1 MTLTVLLGILWLV
14 VVPFGLGVA
23 PCRLLP
29 KEYRMP
35 GMVFAIGYLI
45 MMALFECVYLP
56 ALLLHMH
63 FRTLCLIF
71 RLIVGF
77 FSLSSV
83 IYGAKELHTLRMPR
97 ISPFLIVFVLAVIAE
112 CVARWFQGVT
122 DGDDAY
128 FIGTA
133 VNAYFGNQIYN
144 VNPYT
149 GFESSLDIRHAL
161 SAGGIWVAYLAN
173 CIRLHPAIT
182 AHIVYADI
190 AIILHNIIVYHIGQA
205 LFIKE
210 EGKASVF
217 ALFFVLFDVFGHIS
231 YYTPA
236 TFLLI
241 RAWQGK
247 SVVVNFCIPFA
258 LFLILMMI
266 RDEMTL
272 RQWKEKVVLY
282 GILSGCV
289 MVAAFGLATTGL
301 LLLPPFTL
309 ASAAIAGIYRKR
321 ISVVLSAIIACV
333 PVGLMSI
340 LFLVL

>member
-1 MTLTVLLGILWLV
+1 MILTVLLGILWLV

-161 SAGGIWVAYLAN
+161 SAGGLWVAYLAN
-173 CIRLHPAIT
+173 SAFIRQLRRISCMPT
-182 AHIVYADI
+182 
-190 AIILHNIIVYHIGQA
+190 LP
-205 LFIKE
+205 
-210 EGKASVF
+210 
-217 ALFFVLFDVFGHIS
+217 LFFITSSFIISDRHSSSKRRAKRPYLLFSSCFSMYSDIFRI
-231 YYTPA
+231 
-236 TFLLI
+236 I
-241 RAWQGK
+241 RPQPFCS
-247 SVVVNFCIPFA
+247 SVHGREKA
-258 LFLILMMI
+258 L
-266 RDEMTL
+266 
-272 RQWKEKVVLY
+272 W
-282 GILSGCV
+282 
-289 MVAAFGLATTGL
+289 
-301 LLLPPFTL
+301 
-309 ASAAIAGIYRKR
+309 
-321 ISVVLSAIIACV
+321 
-333 PVGLMSI
+333 
-340 LFLVL
+340 